1 MQVWSAMV
9 VKIFVEELFKIR
21 TLMADGCPDD
31 AYVEVFCLAASYSIV
46 PFLVTRSFVL
56 MVTHIK
62 KAKLEC
68 MFCVCLYNCRRY
80 TVTWAKSVFR
90 CKKRHILCN
99 NHELISVILC

>member
-9 VKIFVEELFKIR
+9 VKIFVERTLKIR

-56 MVTHIK
+56 MVTHMK
-62 KAKLEC
+62 RTKLGC
-68 MFCVCLYNCRRY
+68 MFCVCLYICCRY
-80 TVTWAKSVFR
+80 TVTWAKSV
-90 CKKRHILCN
+90 
-99 NHELISVILC
+99 